1 MPCLGSFRPNR
12 YDNEVNTSFEGSA
25 RTHIR
30 ECIHIRDPDP
40 AVAERGEGAEMP
52 DLVDAWV
59 NAEQQTL
66 LDRRLAQDPDG
77 RFLDCCGPPY
87 TPATWDRE
95 AAGVTVERR

>member
-1 MPCLGSFRPNR
+1 
-12 YDNEVNTSFEGSA
+12 
-25 RTHIR
+25 
-30 ECIHIRDPDP
+30 
-40 AVAERGEGAEMP
+40 MP

-77 RFLDCCGPPY
+77 RFLDCCGTPY